1 MKLHTPLFSI
11 AAVLLATLT
20 GCAPQRVNTAL
31 PSSTLDRLSVARIQQ
46 SFSAAFRSYGASP
59 LLTPASTFCLAFR
72 DSLQREFYYRDHEH
86 AWVLPR
92 PVRAMDQCPRTYA
105 WAISRVD
112 GNGRPVDAPP
122 RGHVDPHRIL
132 VDLPRPVGAEWTVI
146 LRMARGMT
154 SWVIT
159 CVGTDGGRVRCLE
172 GQIHIS

>member
-1 MKLHTPLFSI
+1 LFSI
-11 AAVLLATLT
+11 AAVMLATLT
-20 GCAPQRVNTAL
+20 GCAPRRVNTAP

-46 SFSAAFRSYGASP
+46 SFSAAFRSNGASP

-72 DSLQREFYYRDHEH
+72 DSLQREFYDRDHEH
-86 AWVLPR
+86 AWALSR
-92 PVRAMDQCPRTYA
+92 PVRAMDECPRTYA

-112 GNGRPVDAPP
+112 GNGRPIDAPP

-132 VDLPRPVGAEWTVI
+132 VELPRLVGAEWTVI

-172 GQIHIS
+172 GQIHVS